1 MRWVLAR
8 RHASQIMRS
17 AQHVR
22 AASAMQIL
30 NIMQCTNL
38 GGMEQASLLTMR
50 ALASRGHRCRV
61 LSLNPVGKLGAA
73 LEREGIGVN
82 GMEYRGRGG
91 WRSYPEIRRR
101 VTRESTDRILMTG
114 HSLGAMLAL
123 DPKGRERR
131 VLTMHFHHGGVMSET
146 LWRMIYRVALKRFHA
161 VTFMTDFIREEA
173 ETIFPPLRQIAHTI
187 PYPFIVPELPSPLT
201 RTAARAALDLPADA
215 KIIGNAGWLIP
226 RKRFDVFLRVAQA
239 IVREHPD
246 TLFVIAGD
254 GPERERLENLSRDL
268 GIADHVRWVGWQ
280 SDMRQFYLALDVLL
294 FNSDW
299 DALGRTPLEALALG
313 VPFVASIEH
322 GGLREII
329 DSDRYGYVRSA
340 HDIDEL
346 TSLTSRL
353 LTDREKAEGIA
364 RAGRDRLADVG
375 SLEKHGERM
384 SDLLRL
390 G

>member
-1 MRWVLAR
+1 
-8 RHASQIMRS
+8 
-17 AQHVR
+17 
-22 AASAMQIL
+22 MQIL

-38 GGMEQASLLTMR
+38 GGMEQASFLTMR

-73 LEREGIGVN
+73 LEREGIDVS

-131 VLTMHFHHGGVMSET
+131 VLTMHFHHSGVMSET
-146 LWRMIYRVALKRFHA
+146 LWRMIYRVAVKRFHA

-187 PYPFIVPELPSPLT
+187 PYPFIVPELPSVLT
-201 RTAARAALDLPADA
+201 RTVARSALDLPADA
-215 KIIGNAGWLIP
+215 RVIGNAGWLIP

-254 GPERERLENLSRDL
+254 GPERDRLGNLSRQL
-268 GIADHVRWVGWQ
+268 GISDHVRWVGWQ
-280 SDMRQFYLALDVLL
+280 ADMRQFYLALDVLL

-313 VPFVASIEH
+313 VPFVASVEH

-340 HDIDEL
+340 HNVEEL
-346 TSLTSRL
+346 ASLTSGL

-364 RAGRDRLADVG
+364 RAGRDRLADIG
-375 SLEKHGERM
+375 SLEKHGKRM